1 MISTKSHLEEL
12 LTAGTFVV
20 TAEVCPPK
28 GADCDLFLRKA
39 RELRSCVDAINVTDN
54 QGANMRI
61 SPLAA
66 AALLVRLAW
75 IALA

>member
-1 MISTKSHLEEL
+1 MISRLQQKLD
-12 LTAGTFVV
+12 AGEFVI

-28 GADCDLFLRKA
+28 GSDCGEFLEKSSN
-39 RELRSCVDAINVTDN
+39 LRGYVDCINVTDN

-66 AALLVRLAW
+66 AAPV
-75 IALA
+75 